1 MTVSWPPE
9 PLLLRASSEPPPRVL
24 KIAQGELLKSTPNP
38 TCCAPSVVK
47 VATKSSDRPAV
58 YVPAVPTRAPS
69 PAPWG
74 CAITESCLAHA
85 RVHGRD
91 FMSVSDTV
99 GSPANNGGFKVL
111 RKD

>member
-69 PAPWG
+69 TVILPPL
-74 CAITESCLAHA
+74 TEALPPLLQLFT
-85 RVHGRD
+85 VQPLGKVVPEN
-91 FMSVSDTV
+91 SVPTV
-99 GSPANNGGFKVL
+99 GN
-111 RKD
+111 